1 MIHTLHEIV
10 WGPWLLFAFL
20 GTGIYYTVVFRFF
33 QVRKLK
39 YWLGETLG
47 SMGKGENRE
56 EKPWSGGRRIWA
68 GCRKRGS

>member
-56 EKPWSGGRRIWA
+56 EK
-68 GCRKRGS
+68 KRGVHF